1 MGRKPRIRTKQKK
14 NKYYK
19 LIRLFL
25 SCLFCIGMLYI
36 YRIPLV
42 KSILT
47 FTDKMACSLGF
58 VINDIYINETGTLS
72 SNDRVKSLCIH
83 KGDPFFSKSV
93 EEIFNDLFQN
103 PWIKTLLIHKGM
115 PDKIFINVSYKKA
128 IAIFQDRAK
137 FILIDKSGSYIDCVN
152 MKISK
157 WKLPVI
163 AGDEANIRANDMLT
177 LLEKYPN
184 INNKLKALSY
194 IRKRRWD
201 IVLSNGIMVKLPEEK
216 MERALETLSLIL
228 QQPVINRNSV
238 AVIDMRIKN
247 KVIFSGVKLVNQNG
261 KKSIKV

>member
-1 MGRKPRIRTKQKK
+1 MGRKPHLRTRQKK

-19 LIRLFL
+19 IIKLFL
-25 SCLFCIGMLYI
+25 SCLFCVSALYI
-36 YRIPLV
+36 YRMPLM
-42 KSILT
+42 KFTST

-58 VINDIYINETGTLS
+58 IINDIYINETGAVLPD
-72 SNDRVKSLCIH
+72 NRIKNLCIH

-93 EEIFNDLFQN
+93 EEIFNDLSQN
-103 PWIKTLLIHKGM
+103 PWIETLLIHKGM

-128 IAIFQDRAK
+128 IAIFQDKAK
-137 FILIDKSGSYIDCVN
+137 FILIDKSGCYIDCIN

-163 AGDEANIRANDMLT
+163 TGDEANVRANDMLT

-201 IVLSNGIMVKLPEEK
+201 IVLSSGITVKLPEEK

-228 QQPVINRNSV
+228 QQPAINRNSV
-238 AVIDMRIKN
+238 TVIDMRIKN